1 MLESI
6 ITDRELVVD
15 ILKLLTMLLV
25 TRILSLGSIFDK
37 SWIISSIYLIIGIS
51 IYHLLTKK
59 IIKNR
64 FTNEIVRKVTKTWL
78 KVGSMFLFA
87 KILSG
92 EDFDFKWISS
102 TICIIIGFNFMDIT
116 FKFMPFHLILNN
128 KIRNSIYDAI
138 EIFCMSL
145 ISSFL
150 IGKEINFEWFIVTL
164 YTIIGYLFFE
174 IFVSNIF
181 N

>member
-15 ILKLLTMLLV
+15 ILKLSTMLLI
-25 TRILSLGSIFDK
+25 TRILSLGSILDK

-64 FTNEIVRKVTKTWL
+64 FTNEIIRKVTKTWL

-87 KILSG
+87 KLLSG
-92 EDFDFKWISS
+92 DDFDLKWITS
-102 TICIIIGFNFMDIT
+102 TICIIIGFNFMDVT
-116 FKFMPFHLILNN
+116 FKFMPFHLIVNK
-128 KIRNSIYDAI
+128 KIRNSIYDSI

-150 IGKEINFEWFIVTL
+150 IGKEINSQWFTVTL
-164 YTIIGYLFFE
+164 YTIIGYLSFN